1 MKPAKLSTRPVGGYG
16 DPRGRKRSK
25 RKGNGEGSEY
35 GLHQAVGILVLALGF
50 SLLVI
55 ILL

>member
-1 MKPAKLSTRPVGGYG
+1 MSEAVLET
-16 DPRGRKRSK
+16 RGRKRSL
-25 RKGNGEGSEY
+25 RKGKGEGSEY